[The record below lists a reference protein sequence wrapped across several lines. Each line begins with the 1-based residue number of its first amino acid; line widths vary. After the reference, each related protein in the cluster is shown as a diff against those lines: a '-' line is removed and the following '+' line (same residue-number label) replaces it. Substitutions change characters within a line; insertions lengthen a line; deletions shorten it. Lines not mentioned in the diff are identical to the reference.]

1 MDPHQ
6 VQSFKRSATFTER
19 FCKVFKDTDNNTDKV
34 YFWMCLVLPSIYHIL
49 CFFPFVRAIDLRSLV
64 IILQKRNLLTRN
76 TSQTLTEKVMNFKKR
91 SWKSLPKRFEIGT
104 LLPRISSIILN
115 T

>member
-1 MDPHQ
+1 MPHFCLSYDNQHVDPHQ
-6 VQSFKRSATFTER
+6 VQSFKKSATFTER

-49 CFFPFVRAIDLRSLV
+49 YFFPFVRAIDLRSLV

-76 TSQTLTEKVMNFKKR
+76 TS
-91 SWKSLPKRFEIGT
+91 
-104 LLPRISSIILN
+104 
-115 T
+115 

>member
-1 MDPHQ
+1 MPYFCLSYDNRHVDPHQ

-19 FCKVFKDTDNNTDKV
+19 FCKVFKDTDNNTNKV

-64 IILQKRNLLTRN
+64 IILQQRNLLTRN
-76 TSQTLTEKVMNFKKR
+76 TS
-91 SWKSLPKRFEIGT
+91 
-104 LLPRISSIILN
+104 
-115 T
+115 